1 MMLMDRSDAS
11 KIILE
16 IDGKVISVQT
26 ENAKKAYDL
35 RKHFQEMK
43 TLMFKYQ
50 LSMLVKQIE
59 WLSEETTVNKSIK

>member
-1 MMLMDRSDAS
+1 MDRSDAS

-35 RKHFQEMK
+35 RKHFQ
-43 TLMFKYQ
+43 
-50 LSMLVKQIE
+50 
-59 WLSEETTVNKSIK
+59 

>member
-1 MMLMDRSDAS
+1 MLMDRSDPS

-16 IDGKVISVQT
+16 IEKKVISIQT

-35 RKHFQEMK
+35 RKHFHEMK

-50 LSMLVKQIE
+50 LSLLVKQIE
-59 WLSEETTVNKSIK
+59 WLSGETSVPEVNK